1 MNILTMDD
9 HDVVRTGLMQ
19 VLSLTFPGSGVFEA
33 NGLEQ
38 ACAVLQANDID
49 IVLVDLSLKGESGLD
64 LLTYSEKHN
73 LECKFIVVSMHD
85 TEPYVSRALSA
96 GALGY
101 LSKHSLTE
109 ELEAAIQQ
117 VLNERRYIS
126 RDVVENTK
134 HMQRHQEQT
143 GFSSLTEKELEV
155 FRLLALGHAVKHVA
169 KELPIA
175 TATAHVHRRN
185 ILTKLELNSNF
196 DLTKLAFSLGLI
208 TPEDLYC

>member
-9 HDVVRTGLMQ
+9 HDVVRAGLMQ
-19 VLSLTFPGSGVFEA
+19 VLSLTFPESGVFEA

-38 ACAVLQANDID
+38 ACAVLQSNDID

-64 LLTYSEKHN
+64 LLTYSEKHH
-73 LECKFIVVSMHD
+73 LECKFIVVSMHE

-109 ELEAAIQQ
+109 ELEAAITQ
-117 VLNERRYIS
+117 VLNERLYIS

-143 GFSSLTEKELEV
+143 GFNSLTEKELQV
-155 FRLLALGHAVKHVA
+155 FRLLALGHPVKHVA
-169 KELPIA
+169 KELPLA

-185 ILTKLELNSNF
+185 ILTKLELNTNF